1 MNIEKAQKRLVKAE
15 KQIDKLHAGLEK
27 QFGSDFGVDNAAYTE
42 ICQDVLEIKQALASL
57 HEKASKLAATSTMSD
72 VQARGPGNKRD
83 D

>member
-42 ICQDVLEIKQALASL
+42 ICQDVLEIKQARTFRR
-57 HEKASKLAATSTMSD
+57 AA
-72 VQARGPGNKRD
+72 QATNATIK
-83 D
+83 